1 MIVGWISRKHLVSGR
16 GRSFFLT
23 SLLIELIDGAAQE
36 TAESMGE
43 DATVEQ
49 LIVPVQQCVL

>member
-23 SLLIELIDGAAQE
+23 SLLIELTEIGSE
-36 TAESMGE
+36 TTRFLATGE
-43 DATVEQ
+43 VATAWRY
-49 LIVPVQQCVL
+49 

>member
-1 MIVGWISRKHLVSGR
+1 M
-16 GRSFFLT
+16 
-23 SLLIELIDGAAQE
+23 GAAQE